1 MYALVEFAGK
11 QFKVEE
17 GSQIKVPFL
26 TEEVG
31 SKLSLDKVL
40 YFDNDNDKVVGTPF
54 IDGMAIDAKIEKHGK
69 DSKVIVFKF
78 KRRKGYQKK
87 SGHRQRYSILTI
99 GKLGAK
105 KKAAAKK
112 KTAPKKEAATKK
124 KAAPKKEA
132 PKAKASTATK
142 AKKTTTTKKK
152 KD

>member
-26 TEEVG
+26 TEKVG
-31 SKLSLDKVL
+31 SKVSLDKVL

-54 IDGMAIDAKIEKHGK
+54 IDGMAIEAKIEEHGRDRK
-69 DSKVIVFKF
+69 IIVFKF

-87 SGHRQRYSILTI
+87 NGHRQRYSVLTI

-112 KTAPKKEAATKK
+112 KAVPKKDV
-124 KAAPKKEA
+124 
-132 PKAKASTATK
+132 PKAKASTAPK
-142 AKKTTTTKKK
+142 VKKTTTKKK
-152 KD
+152 D

>member
-31 SKLSLDKVL
+31 SKVSLDKVL

-54 IDGMAIDAKIEKHGK
+54 IDGMTVDAKIEEHGRDRK
-69 DSKVIVFKF
+69 IIVFKF

-87 SGHRQRYSILTI
+87 NGHRQRYSILTI

-112 KTAPKKEAATKK
+112 KVAPKKD
-124 KAAPKKEA
+124 A
-132 PKAKASTATK
+132 PKAKASTASK
-142 AKKTTTTKKK
+142 AKKTTTKK

>member
-26 TEEVG
+26 TEKVG
-31 SKLSLDKVL
+31 SKVSLNKVL

-54 IDGMAIDAKIEKHGK
+54 IDGMAIDAKIEEHGK

-105 KKAAAKK
+105 KKAA
-112 KTAPKKEAATKK
+112 PKKETATKK

-132 PKAKASTATK
+132 QKAKANTATK

>member
-26 TEEVG
+26 TEKVG
-31 SKLSLDKVL
+31 SKVSLNNVL

-54 IDGMAIDAKIEKHGK
+54 IDGMAIDAKIEEHGK

-142 AKKTTTTKKK
+142 AKKTKTTKKK

>member
-17 GSQIKVPFL
+17 GTQIKVPFQ
-26 TEEVG
+26 TEEIG
-31 SKLSLDKVL
+31 SKVSLDKVL

-54 IDGMAIDAKIEKHGK
+54 IDGMAIDAKIEEHGRDRK
-69 DSKVIVFKF
+69 IIVFKF

-87 SGHRQRYSILTI
+87 NGHRQRYSVLTI

-112 KTAPKKEAATKK
+112 KVAPKKET
-124 KAAPKKEA
+124 PKV
-132 PKAKASTATK
+132 STTSK
-142 AKKTTTTKKK
+142 PKKTTTKKE
-152 KD
+152 D

>member
-11 QFKVEE
+11 QFKIEE
-17 GSQIKVPFL
+17 GAQIKVPYL
-26 TEEVG
+26 TEKIG
-31 SKLSLDKVL
+31 SKVSLDKVL

-54 IDGMAIDAKIEKHGK
+54 IDGMAIDAKIKEHGRDRK
-69 DSKVIVFKF
+69 IIVFKF

-87 SGHRQRYSILTI
+87 NGHRQRYSVLTI

-112 KTAPKKEAATKK
+112 KATPKKNVSKTK
-124 KAAPKKEA
+124 AVT
-132 PKAKASTATK
+132 ASK
-142 AKKTTTTKKK
+142 AKKTTTKK

>member
-17 GSQIKVPFL
+17 GTQIKVPFQ
-26 TEEVG
+26 TEEIG
-31 SKLSLDKVL
+31 SKVSLDKVL

-54 IDGMAIDAKIEKHGK
+54 IDGMAIDAKIEEHGRDRK
-69 DSKVIVFKF
+69 IIVFKF

-87 SGHRQRYSILTI
+87 NGHRQRYSVLTI

-112 KTAPKKEAATKK
+112 KVAPKKET
-124 KAAPKKEA
+124 PKVKV
-132 PKAKASTATK
+132 STTSK
-142 AKKTTTTKKK
+142 PKKTTTKKE
-152 KD
+152 D